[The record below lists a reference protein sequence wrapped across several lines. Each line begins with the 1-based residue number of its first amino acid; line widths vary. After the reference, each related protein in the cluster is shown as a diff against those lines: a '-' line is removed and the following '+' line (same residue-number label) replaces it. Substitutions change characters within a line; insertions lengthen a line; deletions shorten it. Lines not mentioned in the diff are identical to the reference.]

1 MTQGERIKEIRKS
14 LNLTMEKFGEKLGV
28 TKTAISLL
36 ESGKNNLTEQAAKSI
51 CRTFNVDYLWLMEG
65 IGEMFTHYEQII
77 MEQVSEQYNLDK
89 TEQAIVLAYLE
100 ADKEKRKAIQSF
112 IVDLAEKIKNKDEE

>member
-1 MTQGERIKEIRKS
+1 MTIGERIKLLRKELKLS
-14 LNLTMEKFGEKLGV
+14 QEAFGNKLGV
-28 TKTAISLL
+28 VKSSISDL
-36 ESGKNNLTEQAAKSI
+36 EKDKRKPTEQMAKSI